1 MSKISPISILYI
13 KTQHLSNV
21 RNQQLFKK
29 KTLCFWASLTSVT
42 VRLHAVSVLHSV
54 IPCALVPGRRVE
66 ALSNSVAALHSV
78 APLPSVGPPA
88 PGLHTEPV
96 AFPLLP
102 VALVRVPAGPGVNA
116 HCLETVGPRA
126 RILTLALGS
135 GAHAVAVGFP
145 VVPAS
150 AVGAPIIKVETTTR
164 HSETERRKE
173 AAYR

>member
-1 MSKISPISILYI
+1 MSKYLNFSLYCFI
-13 KTQHLSNV
+13 HRNTTV
-21 RNQQLFKK
+21 RNQQLFKN
-29 KTLCFWASLTSVT
+29 KTLCFWESLTSVT
-42 VRLHAVSVLHSV
+42 VRLHAISILHSV
-54 IPCALVPGRRVE
+54 IPGALVPGRCVE
-66 ALSNSVAALHSV
+66 ALSDPVAALHSV
-78 APLPSVGPPA
+78 TPLSSVGPPA

-116 HCLETVGPRA
+116 HCLETVGPRT

-150 AVGAPIIKVETTTR
+150 AVGAPIIEVEPTTR
-164 HSETERRKE
+164 HSETERQKE
-173 AAYR
+173 AANR